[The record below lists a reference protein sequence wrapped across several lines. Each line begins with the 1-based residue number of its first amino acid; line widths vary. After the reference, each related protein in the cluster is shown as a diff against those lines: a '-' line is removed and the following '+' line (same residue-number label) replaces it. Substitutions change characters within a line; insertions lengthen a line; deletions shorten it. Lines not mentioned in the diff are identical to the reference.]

1 MRRHG
6 RFGQCGHMYE
16 RIPIQTPNPIPGPRR
31 VVDTVRV
38 MRALTSDPCPALDSA
53 SERFGS
59 TFAVGRRPL
68 QMVVVGDAQH
78 LADLFATPSD
88 AFRWGHVFNVLRFFV
103 GDGSMIVS
111 DGDDH
116 RRRRGSVQSGFARR
130 HLDEWVAMIVRETD
144 RTIDEELGAD
154 GVVDV
159 FPVERS
165 LVLRMVLNVLF
176 GAGLNERAVEIG
188 KLMEPAKEYLEQ
200 SALRQLPHPFPH
212 TKRSRARAARQELDR
227 IVDAEMERRRAAP
240 SAASSDLLDTLLAA
254 RGPEQLTD
262 AEIRDQ
268 VVTLIGAGYDTT
280 TSALSWA
287 TLRAASDPDVWQ
299 RLRTEADEVLV
310 GELGPATVPRLTYAG
325 AVVRETLRLHP
336 AGVFSPRQAVRD
348 VQVGPFVIAAKT
360 MILWSPYLAGRDP
373 AIWDDPLTFRPER
386 HLDPVPAAKA
396 VMDAAWVPFGRGAR
410 RCIGFALAQM
420 ELTLAV
426 SRLAQRVDV
435 TLERADIPPPYGMVV
450 NRPTGG
456 VRATVRA
463 RPSISLR

>member
-1 MRRHG
+1 MH
-6 RFGQCGHMYE
+6 E
-16 RIPIQTPNPIPGPRR
+16 RIPIPGPRR
-31 VVDTVRV
+31 FVDTMRV
-38 MRALTSDPCPALDSA
+38 MRALTADPCPALDSTSA
-53 SERFGS
+53 RFGS

-78 LADLFATPSD
+78 LADLFSTPSD

-111 DGDDH
+111 DGEDH

-130 HLDEWVAMIVRETD
+130 HLDEWVSMIVRETD
-144 RTIDEELGAD
+144 RTIDEELLGNDGD
-154 GVVDV
+154 GVIDL
-159 FPVERS
+159 FPIERS

-188 KLMEPAKEYLEQ
+188 TLMEPAKEYLEQ
-200 SALRQLPHPFPH
+200 SALRQLPHPFPY
-212 TKRSRARAARQELDR
+212 TRRSRARSARQELDR
-227 IVDAEMERRRAAP
+227 IVDAEMQRRRAAP
-240 SAASSDLLDTLLAA
+240 PAASSDLLDTLLAA
-254 RGPEQLTD
+254 SGPERLSD

-287 TLRAASDPDVWQ
+287 TLCAASDPDVWQ
-299 RLRTEADEVLV
+299 RLRTEADEVLA
-310 GELGPATVPRLTYAG
+310 GDLGPTTVPRLAYAG

-373 AIWDDPLTFRPER
+373 AIWDDPLVFRPVR
-386 HLDPVPAAKA
+386 HLDPEPAAKA

-420 ELTLAV
+420 ELTLAI

-456 VRATVRA
+456 VRARVRA
-463 RPSISLR
+463 RPSMSSR